1 MDGLGEHILVVVVE
15 DMGDAET
22 EGWGGIYVSE
32 CSSRYNGDWGGIQT
46 GSAGG
51 NVLPEVMMVG
61 NVVSLPL
68 SIRVPTNK
76 RRLQHY

>member
-1 MDGLGEHILVVVVE
+1 MLVSVIEIMEIEGREGGE
-15 DMGDAET
+15 
-22 EGWGGIYVSE
+22 
-32 CSSRYNGDWGGIQT
+32 GIQT

>member
-1 MDGLGEHILVVVVE
+1 MDGLGEYILVVVVE
-15 DMGDAET
+15 EMGDAET
-22 EGWGGIYVSE
+22 EGWGGICVSE
-32 CSSRYNGDWGGIQT
+32 CSRDGVNGGIQT

-51 NVLPEVMMVG
+51 NVLPEVVMVG

-76 RRLQHY
+76 RRL